1 MAEVRTSAERVRQAL
16 AGLGLMP
23 DIKEFSAT
31 TRTSAEAAAA
41 IGCTVAQI
49 AKSVVFRA
57 VGLNRAVLVIASG
70 VNRVDEKLVAAAS
83 GDRIAKADATFVR
96 DKTGFA
102 IGGVAPVGHTEKPVT
117 LIDED
122 LLQHAEIWAAAGTPN
137 SVFRADP
144 AGARGHDRRPGDRD
158 QIAAAL
164 LRRRRPLPFRAQ
176 GRIVGRREQ
185 ERPWRRRL
193 KPNRPI
199 RPSM

>member
-1 MAEVRTSAERVRQAL
+1 MAEVGTSAERVRQAL
-16 AGLGLMP
+16 AGLGLVP
-23 DIKEFSAT
+23 DIREFSET

-57 VGLNRAVLVIASG
+57 VALNRVVLVMASG
-70 VNRVDEKLVAAAS
+70 ANRVDEKLVGAAV

-137 SVFRADP
+137 SVFRLTP
-144 AGARGHDRRPGDRD
+144 GAL
-158 QIAAAL
+158 IAMTG
-164 LRRRRPLPFRAQ
+164 
-176 GRIVGRREQ
+176 GRVIAI
-185 ERPWRRRL
+185 
-193 KPNRPI
+193 K
-199 RPSM
+199 

>member
-70 VNRVDEKLVAAAS
+70 VNRVDETLVATAL

-102 IGGVAPVGHTEKPVT
+102 IGGVAPVGHSEKPVT

-137 SVFRADP
+137 SVFRLTPQELVAMT
-144 AGARGHDRRPGDRD
+144 GGRV
-158 QIAAAL
+158 IA
-164 LRRRRPLPFRAQ
+164 
-176 GRIVGRREQ
+176 I
-185 ERPWRRRL
+185 
-193 KPNRPI
+193 K
-199 RPSM
+199 

>member
-23 DIKEFSAT
+23 EIKEFSAT

-70 VNRVDEKLVAAAS
+70 ANRVDEKLVAAAL

-102 IGGVAPVGHTEKPVT
+102 IGGVAPVGHTEKPVM

-137 SVFRADP
+137 SVFRLTPHELVAMT
-144 AGARGHDRRPGDRD
+144 GG
-158 QIAAAL
+158 QVIA
-164 LRRRRPLPFRAQ
+164 
-176 GRIVGRREQ
+176 I
-185 ERPWRRRL
+185 
-193 KPNRPI
+193 K
-199 RPSM
+199 